1 MNEYTLFI
9 LGNGRKGCLERT
21 VASWEKNLIDQPKH
35 KIIFDDSGNQDYR
48 EYLKKRF
55 GDRFTIVP
63 IGDDIMGQIYGINFI
78 YNYLNELD
86 TDYIFELEE
95 DWVLFRPLEIKNL
108 IEILD
113 SNQNIVQ
120 VRVPRTPWTEL
131 DFYSGSH
138 TSYFLSMDE
147 SKSCFIKYNGLSWY
161 EWRGPYWFWSHNPSL
176 YRKSVTILPYPGEGD
191 HEDHEMKFGFNL
203 LEQNKDAV
211 IAIYGENVYDAY
223 IYHIGTIDENVQN
236 GMAAIDYK
244 DIIVE
249 TIIR

>member
-1 MNEYTLFI
+1 MKDYTLFI

-21 VASWEKNLIDQPKH
+21 VASWETNLIDKPKH
-35 KIIFDDSGNQDYR
+35 KIIFDDSGNQLYR
-48 EYLKKRF
+48 EYLNKRF

-63 IGDDIMGQIYGINFI
+63 IGDIPMGQIYGINFI
-78 YNYLNELD
+78 YNYLREID

-95 DWVLFRPLEIKNL
+95 DWLLFRPLKMQDL

-131 DFYSGSH
+131 DLYNGSTISH
-138 TSYFLSMDE
+138 FLSMKD
-147 SKSCFIKYNGLSWY
+147 SKASLIKHNKLSWY

-176 YRKSVTILPYPGEGD
+176 YRKSITNLPYPGEGD
-191 HEDHEMKFGFNL
+191 QHHEMQFGCNI

-211 IAIYGENVYDAY
+211 ISFYAENTYDAY
-223 IYHIGTIDENVQN
+223 IYHLGTRDKRLQN
-236 GMAAIDYK
+236 GMSAVDYK
-244 DIIVE
+244 DIYVE
-249 TIIR
+249 SIIR